1 MCLSHLTFAPI
12 PFTYVKVKKKP
23 QIREKQ
29 STEDINWAL
38 ENKHMHADKETDMGC
53 IWKVMCKVPVSN
65 INKRKTTWEQTIY
78 IVSVDK

>member
-1 MCLSHLTFAPI
+1 MCLSHLTFSPI

-38 ENKHMHADKETDMGC
+38 KNKHMHAE
-53 IWKVMCKVPVSN
+53 
-65 INKRKTTWEQTIY
+65 
-78 IVSVDK
+78 

>member
-23 QIREKQ
+23 QIRKKQ

-38 ENKHMHADKETDMGC
+38 KNKHMHAEYGN
-53 IWKVMCKVPVSN
+53 WHGLYLESYV
-65 INKRKTTWEQTIY
+65 
-78 IVSVDK
+78 